1 MYVCGLTPQGSTH
14 VGHARTFVVFDVLKR
29 VLEFKG
35 FNVLHVQNFTDI
47 DDKIITKAKELGIQ
61 PSEVAEKYT
70 VEYFEVM
77 DKLNV
82 KRAQLYPKVTE
93 HIEDILHFI
102 ERLIEKGKAYVSDGD
117 VYFDVSSF
125 PEYGKLSH
133 QKVEELIAGARVE
146 PSEKKRSPEDF
157 ALWKAVPTSEVGWLS
172 PWGKG
177 RPGWHIECSTL
188 SIKYLGETLDIHGG
202 GQDLIFPH
210 HENEIAQSEALT
222 GKPFARFWVHVG
234 YVTMGNVKMS
244 KSVGNVINLIDLL
257 KEWNPNT
264 IRLALLG
271 AHYRSPL
278 EFNEDVLR
286 QAGSNI
292 SKIENVFSL
301 LATESLKTQ
310 QTKQTEFTL
319 KIDKI
324 FSAFVY
330 DLENDLDLPN
340 ALSKLFEAVRVINK
354 AVSERECSQSDL
366 KSFRQTLERMCE
378 LIGIRFEKIMAEDE
392 LVRKL
397 ISLLL
402 EIREEARKRKD
413 YQIADRIR
421 LELAQL
427 GVIVEDTPFGPR
439 WKIKNQ

>member
-1 MYVCGLTPQGSTH
+1 
-14 VGHARTFVVFDVLKR
+14 
-29 VLEFKG
+29 
-35 FNVLHVQNFTDI
+35 
-47 DDKIITKAKELGIQ
+47 
-61 PSEVAEKYT
+61 
-70 VEYFEVM
+70 
-77 DKLNV
+77 
-82 KRAQLYPKVTE
+82 
-93 HIEDILHFI
+93 
-102 ERLIEKGKAYVSDGD
+102 
-117 VYFDVSSF
+117 
-125 PEYGKLSH
+125 
-133 QKVEELIAGARVE
+133 
-146 PSEKKRSPEDF
+146 
-157 ALWKAVPTSEVGWLS
+157 
-172 PWGKG
+172 
-177 RPGWHIECSTL
+177 
-188 SIKYLGETLDIHGG
+188 LDIHGG